1 MTTLATVVVVVIA
14 TTVLLKNLLTNTND
28 AARNA
33 IARANVTQQRPND
46 AATSPAAVDPIRRP
60 APIIALFTPS
70 TLPSFLPAGI
80 IFGSDRVVVILHM
93 LNPTSTATNDTS
105 VIISTDIGFPAS
117 NTAAATASITPD
129 ILGIYASRL
138 ILSSPRFCDY
148 TLIEWQKEHP

>member
-105 VIISTDIGFPAS
+105 VIISTDMVSCKQYRGRNSKHHARHPRDICKPAHPFF
-117 NTAAATASITPD
+117 AS
-129 ILGIYASRL
+129 
-138 ILSSPRFCDY
+138 F
-148 TLIEWQKEHP
+148 